1 MGAPH
6 VTEGVLLIA
15 LAASIAYSPP
25 WWCTLP
31 TVAVIVTP
39 HAVNV
44 FTTVLALVANAVNF
58 GVALWAV
65 TTEQPHAETAVAFTT
80 LAALAANP
88 HFCHALQ
95 CVKAKRS

>member
-6 VTEGVLLIA
+6 VTEGVLLFA
-15 LAASIAYSPP
+15 LAASISYSPP

-31 TVAVIVTP
+31 TLGVIIAP
-39 HAVNV
+39 HAVNGL
-44 FTTVLALVANAVNF
+44 TTLLALLANAASF
-58 GVALWAV
+58 AVALWAV
-65 TTEQPHAETAVAFTT
+65 CTFQRDAETAVAFTA

-95 CVKAKRS
+95 CVKAKRL